1 MISKRTLIAVPL
13 LLIAACGPRG
23 SAQREKVAP
32 AVSVTK
38 VARATVTRSV
48 RLLGTVTGDQ
58 QAMVMSKIA
67 GRVTEIVRP
76 EGSRVAEGDP
86 ILYVQNDIPGMDYKP
101 GPVTAPVA
109 GVVGKI
115 YVEVGSMA
123 SQAAPV
129 AAVASF
135 GSRVRV
141 KAGISDAELGFAR
154 RGASAE
160 VTSSALPGEV
170 FRATVSQVSPML
182 DPMSRSA
189 TVELT
194 VASPGRLVPGMTVN
208 VRLVAEERADVPAIP
223 LTALFSE
230 GEPRVAVVEGG
241 VARLRS
247 VQPGLAGDELVEVA
261 GGLAEGDL
269 VITVGKERVTDGE
282 KVNPVEEGT
291 R

>member
-13 LLIAACGPRG
+13 LLIAACGPRK
-23 SAQREKVAP
+23 AAEREKVAP

-38 VARATVTRSV
+38 VERATVTRSV
-48 RLLGTVTGDQ
+48 RLLGTVAGDQ

-76 EGSRVAEGDP
+76 EGARVAAGDP

-115 YVEVGSMA
+115 YVEVGSTV
-123 SQAAPV
+123 SPAAPV

-135 GSRVRV
+135 GSRVKV

-154 RGASAE
+154 RGASAT
-160 VTSSALPGEV
+160 VLSSALPGEV

-194 VASPGRLVPGMTVN
+194 VASPGRLVPGMTVS
-208 VRLVAEERADVPAIP
+208 VRLAVEERVDVPAIP
-223 LTALFSE
+223 LTAIFSD

-241 VARLRS
+241 VARLRGIR
-247 VQPGLAGDELVEVA
+247 PGLAGDKLVEVA
-261 GGLAEGDL
+261 DGLAEGDL
-269 VITVGKERVTDGE
+269 VITIGKERVTDGE
-282 KVNPVEEGT
+282 KVNPVAEGA